1 MSSVSTPLT
10 PVRLYRQIAERVRGL
25 IAQGRFASGERLPAE
40 RELAQQLGVSRPS
53 VREAL
58 IALEVEGLIEV
69 RTGSGIYVCDH
80 ASTASSKPKSK
91 TKSLSGHPLNP
102 PSTLQSDE
110 WGPLEVLQARSLI
123 EGELAALA
131 AQHGSS
137 SQLRAIGSALSMM
150 RREAKLGQQPREGDE
165 AFHLAV
171 AQASGNSVLLDTLS
185 LYWRARD
192 NTLFERLGVYFENPN
207 SWQLAIGEHQA
218 IYECIQAHD
227 AAGARR
233 AMQSHLRKAFQ
244 RYSAGWRRA
253 PQ

>member
-1 MSSVSTPLT
+1 MSLAPTPLA
-10 PVRLYRQIAERVRGL
+10 PVRLYRQIAEQVRGL
-25 IAQGRFASGERLPAE
+25 IAQGRFVRGERLPAE

-69 RTGSGIYVCDH
+69 RTGSGIYVCDQTL
-80 ASTASSKPKSK
+80 APARKAQSRSAQSSKAVTRAPHK
-91 TKSLSGHPLNP
+91 P
-102 PSTLQSDE
+102 SDE

-131 AQHGSS
+131 AGHGSA
-137 SQLRAIGSALSMM
+137 SQLRSIGSALTLM
-150 RREAKLGQQPREGDE
+150 RREAKAGLQPREGDE

-171 AQASGNSVLLDTLS
+171 AQASGNSVLQDTLS
-185 LYWRARD
+185 QYWRARD

-207 SWQLAIGEHQA
+207 SWQLAIAEHQA
-218 IYECIQAHD
+218 VYDCIQAHD
-227 AAGARR
+227 AVGARR

-244 RYSAGWRRA
+244 RYSAGWRRV
-253 PQ
+253 PHP

>member
-1 MSSVSTPLT
+1 MSSVTTPLT

-80 ASTASSKPKSK
+80 ASKAPNPSKPKSK
-91 TKSLSGHPLNP
+91 STAKSLNP
-102 PSTLQSDE
+102 SSTLQSDE

-131 AQHGSS
+131 AQHGSA
-137 SQLRAIGSALSMM
+137 SQLRAIGSALSLM
-150 RREAKLGQQPREGDE
+150 RREAKLGQQPRDGDE

-207 SWQLAIGEHQA
+207 SWQLAIGEHRA
-218 IYECIQAHD
+218 VFECIQAHD

>member
-1 MSSVSTPLT
+1 MSTVSTPLT
-10 PVRLYRQIAERVRGL
+10 TVRLYRQIAERVRGL

-40 RELAQQLGVSRPS
+40 RELAQLLGVSRPS

-69 RTGSGIYVCDH
+69 RTGSGIYVCDR
-80 ASTASSKPKSK
+80 ATPRRTQPA
-91 TKSLSGHPLNP
+91 TKSGGRTGKALA
-102 PSTLQSDE
+102 TRQSDE

-131 AQHGSS
+131 AQHASA
-137 SQLRAIGSALSMM
+137 SQLRAIGSALTLM
-150 RREAKLGQQPREGDE
+150 RREAKAGQQPRDGDE

-185 LYWRARD
+185 QYWRARD
-192 NTLFERLGVYFENPN
+192 NQLFERLGVYFENPN
-207 SWQLAIGEHQA
+207 SWVLAIGEHQA
-218 IYECIQAHD
+218 VFDCIRGHD
-227 AAGARR
+227 ATGARR

>member
-1 MSSVSTPLT
+1 MSTASTPLT
-10 PVRLYRQIAERVRGL
+10 TVRLYRQIAERVREL

-40 RELAQQLGVSRPS
+40 RDLALQLGVSRPS

-69 RTGSGIYVCDH
+69 RTGSGIYVC
-80 ASTASSKPKSK
+80 P
-91 TKSLSGHPLNP
+91 P
-102 PSTLQSDE
+102 PSRSSQGIRSARVAETEPVDSDE
-110 WGPLEVLQARSLI
+110 WGPLEVLQARLLI

-131 AQHGSS
+131 AHNAQSA
-137 SQLRAIGSALSMM
+137 QLRAIRSALTLM
-150 RREAKLGQQPREGDE
+150 RREAKAGRPPRDGDE

-192 NTLFERLGVYFENPN
+192 NTLFERLGVYFENSN

-218 IYECIQAHD
+218 VLDCIVAHD
-227 AAGARR
+227 APGARR

-253 PQ
+253 PH